1 MAKHG
6 IFNQPIAPKTR
17 STPEKFGG
25 GKNQEAFKAPTKEEA
40 TTGRYM
46 AAGDYYGT
54 GFKNPVGRMRDGS
67 GMNPVP
73 QKKLAV
79 DPNSVV

>member
-6 IFNQPIAPKTR
+6 IFNQPIAPK
-17 STPEKFGG
+17 EKKSSRPF
-25 GKNQEAFKAPTKEEA
+25 QSPSKEEA

-54 GFKNPVGRMRDGS
+54 GFKQPVGKMRGDSVGQHA
-67 GMNPVP
+67 VP
-73 QKKLAV
+73 QKSLRVSPESLA
-79 DPNSVV
+79 